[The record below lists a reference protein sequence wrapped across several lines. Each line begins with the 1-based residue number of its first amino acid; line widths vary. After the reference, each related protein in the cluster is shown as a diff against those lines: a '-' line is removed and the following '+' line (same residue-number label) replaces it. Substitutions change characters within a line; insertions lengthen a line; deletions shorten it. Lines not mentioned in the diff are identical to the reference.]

1 MMCAHKTNLTDLR
14 KPLKA
19 TNAQLRDS
27 LCNLMQVI
35 PGISQHVEEV
45 RHEVEGFRGKSVK
58 TYVLDDVALAAFL
71 YWRRVHGRLPL
82 LFKHGGNGQEANDES
97 V

>member
-27 LCNLMQVI
+27 LCNLMQII
-35 PGISQHVEEV
+35 PGLSQHVEEA
-45 RHEVEGFRGKSVK
+45 RQEVEGFRGGYVN
-58 TYVLDDVALAAFL
+58 TYVLDDVALAVFL
-71 YWRRVHGRLPL
+71 YWRKVHGNLPL
-82 LFKHGGNGQEANDES
+82 LFKRGGNGQEANDES

>member
-35 PGISQHVEEV
+35 PGLSQHVEEV

-71 YWRRVHGRLPL
+71 YWRKVHGRLPL
-82 LFKHGGNGQEANDES
+82 LFKHGGNSQEGER
-97 V
+97 